1 MNISALA
8 KRCAF
13 DSGQAAIKRAL
24 AMADDRSFGVASNV
38 GNCVRAIRSS
48 KFDGPIIAIFLPGMD
63 DYQAS
68 SSISQTGAN
77 APDPLDVS
85 LLTRTH
91 HLPVGKWWRSSA
103 WTPASNPKS
112 QGLTR

>member
-13 DSGQAAIKRAL
+13 DSGQAAMKRAL
-24 AMADDRSFGVASNV
+24 AMADDRSFGVGSNV

-48 KFDGPIIAIFLPGMD
+48 KFDGPIIAIFLPGMN

-77 APDPLDVS
+77 ANAPDPLDVS
-85 LLTRTH
+85 LLTCTH
-91 HLPVGKWWRSSA
+91 HLPVSKWRRSSA
-103 WTPASNPKS
+103 WTPASNPKAKD
-112 QGLTR
+112 